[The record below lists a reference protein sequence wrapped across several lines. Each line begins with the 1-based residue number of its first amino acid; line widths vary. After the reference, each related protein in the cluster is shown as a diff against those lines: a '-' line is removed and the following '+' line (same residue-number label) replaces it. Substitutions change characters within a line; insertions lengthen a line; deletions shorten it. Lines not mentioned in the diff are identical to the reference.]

1 MITESLAR
9 LAYSQDHGREIT
21 QLGVVGGKHLR
32 FSDYEL
38 SMAKKRP
45 KREKFLTLT
54 EVVVAW
60 HALIDQIEPNYPQSE

>member
-1 MITESLAR
+1 
-9 LAYSQDHGREIT
+9 
-21 QLGVVGGKHLR
+21 VGGKHLR